1 MSAIRADNL
10 HVRVGGKQLLK
21 DLSVEFR
28 QGELVGLI
36 GPNGAG
42 KSTLLRTLAGFRLPD
57 SGEVYWHG
65 KALRQYSPNERGAV
79 SGYLPQY
86 ASLAWDYSVRELITL
101 GAGRAR
107 TSERAMRETILAH
120 ELGELLDQR
129 WSTLS
134 GGERA
139 RSMLASVMVT
149 SPRLLMADEPGAS
162 LDIRHRLELLERLR
176 LAAAES
182 AVIVVLHD
190 IELAVRFCDRLIL
203 LDKGRIVS
211 DGAAHNVIAGD
222 VLDRT
227 FGVRFQRVPVRN
239 ECDTVLGVVAAGNER
254 KSNV

>member
-1 MSAIRADNL
+1 MTAIRADGL
-10 HVRVGGKQLLK
+10 RIRAGGKHLLE
-21 DLSVEFR
+21 DLSVKFET
-28 QGELVGLI
+28 GELVGLI

-42 KSTLLRTLAGFRLPD
+42 KSTLLRALAGFWPPD

-65 KALRQYSPNERGAV
+65 RPLHHYSPAERGAIG
-79 SGYLPQY
+79 GYLPQY
-86 ASLAWDYSVRELITL
+86 ASLAWDYSVRELVDL

-107 TSERAMRETILAH
+107 TSGQAVRDAIEAH
-120 ELGELLDQR
+120 GLGDLLDRR

-139 RSMLASVMVT
+139 RSMLASVMVS

-176 LAAAES
+176 LASSES

-190 IELAVRFCDRLIL
+190 IELAARFCDRLIL
-203 LDKGRIVS
+203 IDKGRIVR
-211 DGAAHNVIAGD
+211 DGPASQVIDED

-227 FGVRFQRVPVRN
+227 FGVRFQRILVQDG
-239 ECDTVLGVVAAGNER
+239 CDAVLGIARRRA
-254 KSNV
+254 